1 METKKLKI
9 GNYVYG
15 TKGSPSVQ
23 SLVRVDNVSDD
34 GINYND
40 TDNTY
45 QYTAAQLSEIPL
57 TADIILLSDFTLSG
71 NRYRNNKIGFVKLI
85 KINGTWMWFGQES
98 RMIPI
103 RSLSELQ
110 NFYTE
115 MTGNILVVDEEG
127 LAAELSKL
135 IALLQPEG
143 LVASNIAQITATV
156 SWNAVTGADGYKYS
170 MNAGVSWSDLIEDT
184 EVDLTGLTHD
194 TDYVIRVKAIGDT
207 VVYSDSPV
215 SEELAF
221 STLDLEVLA
230 TPVPVAS
237 AQTQTTATVTW
248 GANAK
253 AEGFKYAIDGGAQ
266 SALITEN
273 HIDLTGLTADTEYS
287 IVVQAIGDGASY
299 DDSVAS
305 EALVFSTLEL
315 EVLATPSNLSESAVT
330 QTTATVSWDANENA
344 EGFKYSLNAGSTWS
358 DILTSPTVDLTDL
371 TAGTEYS
378 VTVKAIGDG
387 IVYDDS
393 LVSDPL
399 VFSTLELEVLD
410 TPEAAVTAFDDI
422 SITVGWGAVDNA
434 EGYTITWG
442 EALTQDVL
450 SDVLTYKIEGLSAN
464 TEYSITVKALGD
476 GIVSDDSLAAE
487 VLQTTD
493 KIQLDTPVISG
504 DALSSSSVKFS
515 WAAIDNASGYK
526 YSTDEG
532 ANWTDTALLEITL
545 TDLTP
550 STSYTMLVKA
560 IAFVES
566 NYRDSDSGSGSV
578 STNA

>member
-57 TADIILLSDFTLSG
+57 TADIIILSDFTLSG

-156 SWNAVTGADGYKYS
+156 SWNAVTGANGYKYS
-170 MNAGVSWSDLIEDT
+170 RDAGVSWSDLIEDT

-207 VVYSDSPV
+207 VVYSDSPA
-215 SEELAF
+215 SETLAF
-221 STLDLEVLA
+221 STLDLEILA
-230 TPVPVAS
+230 TPD
-237 AQTQTTATVTW
+237 
-248 GANAK
+248 N
-253 AEGFKYAIDGGAQ
+253 
-266 SALITEN
+266 
-273 HIDLTGLTADTEYS
+273 
-287 IVVQAIGDGASY
+287 
-299 DDSVAS
+299 
-305 EALVFSTLEL
+305 
-315 EVLATPSNLSESAVT
+315 LAESAVT
-330 QTTATVSWDANENA
+330 QTTATVSWDANANA
-344 EGFKYSLNAGSTWS
+344 EGFKYSLNAGSSWS
-358 DILTSPTVDLTDL
+358 DLLTSPTVDLTDL
-371 TAGTEYS
+371 TADTEYS
-378 VTVKAIGDG
+378 VIVKAIGDG
-387 IVYDDS
+387 ITYDDS
-393 LVSDPL
+393 LVSDAL
-399 VFSTLELEVLD
+399 IFSTL
-410 TPEAAVTAFDDI
+410 
-422 SITVGWGAVDNA
+422 
-434 EGYTITWG
+434 
-442 EALTQDVL
+442 
-450 SDVLTYKIEGLSAN
+450 
-464 TEYSITVKALGD
+464 
-476 GIVSDDSLAAE
+476 
-487 VLQTTD
+487 
-493 KIQLDTPVISG
+493 
-504 DALSSSSVKFS
+504 
-515 WAAIDNASGYK
+515 AS
-526 YSTDEG
+526 
-532 ANWTDTALLEITL
+532 
-545 TDLTP
+545 
-550 STSYTMLVKA
+550 
-560 IAFVES
+560 
-566 NYRDSDSGSGSV
+566 
-578 STNA
+578 

>member
-57 TADIILLSDFTLSG
+57 TADIIILSDFTLSG

-194 TDYVIRVKAIGDT
+194 TDYVIRVKAIGDG
-207 VVYSDSPV
+207 VVYSDSPA

-230 TPVPVAS
+230 TPVPVES
-237 AQTQTTATVTW
+237 NVTQIAATVTW
-248 GANAK
+248 PANAK
-253 AEGFKYAIDGGAQ
+253 ADGFKYAIDGGAQ
-266 SALITEN
+266 SELITEN
-273 HIDLTGLTADTEYS
+273 HIDLTDLTADTEYS
-287 IVVQAIGDGASY
+287 
-299 DDSVAS
+299 
-305 EALVFSTLEL
+305 
-315 EVLATPSNLSESAVT
+315 
-330 QTTATVSWDANENA
+330 
-344 EGFKYSLNAGSTWS
+344 
-358 DILTSPTVDLTDL
+358 
-371 TAGTEYS
+371 
-378 VTVKAIGDG
+378 VTVQAIGDG

-393 LVSDPL
+393 LVSDAL
-399 VFSTLELEVLD
+399 VFSTL
-410 TPEAAVTAFDDI
+410 A
-422 SITVGWGAVDNA
+422 
-434 EGYTITWG
+434 
-442 EALTQDVL
+442 
-450 SDVLTYKIEGLSAN
+450 
-464 TEYSITVKALGD
+464 
-476 GIVSDDSLAAE
+476 
-487 VLQTTD
+487 
-493 KIQLDTPVISG
+493 
-504 DALSSSSVKFS
+504 
-515 WAAIDNASGYK
+515 
-526 YSTDEG
+526 
-532 ANWTDTALLEITL
+532 
-545 TDLTP
+545 
-550 STSYTMLVKA
+550 
-560 IAFVES
+560 
-566 NYRDSDSGSGSV
+566 
-578 STNA
+578 

>member
-15 TKGSPSVQ
+15 TKGSPAVQ
-23 SLVRVDNVSDD
+23 SLVKVDNVSDD

-45 QYTAAQLSEIPL
+45 QYTTAQLSEIPL

-71 NRYRNNKIGFVKLI
+71 NRYRTNKIGFVKLI

-98 RMIPI
+98 RMIPV

-115 MTGNILVVDEEG
+115 MTGNMLVVDEGG

-143 LVASNIAQITATV
+143 LAASDITQITATV
-156 SWNAVTGADGYKYS
+156 SWNAVIGADGYKYS
-170 MNAGVSWSDLIEDT
+170 MNAGVSWSDLVEST
-184 EVDLTGLTHD
+184 HVDLTGLTHD
-194 TDYVIRVKAIGDT
+194 TDYVIRVKAIGDG
-207 VVYSDSPV
+207 VVYSDSPA
-215 SEELAF
+215 SETLSF

-248 GANAK
+248 DANA
-253 AEGFKYAIDGGAQ
+253 
-266 SALITEN
+266 
-273 HIDLTGLTADTEYS
+273 
-287 IVVQAIGDGASY
+287 
-299 DDSVAS
+299 
-305 EALVFSTLEL
+305 
-315 EVLATPSNLSESAVT
+315 
-330 QTTATVSWDANENA
+330 NA
-344 EGFKYSLNAGSTWS
+344 EGFKYSLNAGSSWS
-358 DILTSPTVDLTDL
+358 DLLTSPTVDLTDL

-378 VTVKAIGDG
+378 ITVKAIGDG

-399 VFSTLELEVLD
+399 VFSTLELEVLA
-410 TPEAAVTAFDDI
+410 TPEPTVTAFDDE
-422 SITVGWGAVDNA
+422 SITIGWDAVDNA

-464 TEYSITVKALGD
+464 TEYTITVKALGD

-493 KIQLDTPVISG
+493 KIQLYTPVITG
-504 DALSSSSVKFS
+504 EALSSSSVKFS

-566 NYRDSDSGSGSV
+566 NYRDSDSGSCSV

>member
-170 MNAGVSWSDLIEDT
+170 MDGGDTWSDLIEDT

-194 TDYVIRVKAIGDT
+194 TDYVIRVKAIGDG
-207 VVYSDSPV
+207 VVYSDSPA
-215 SEELAF
+215 SETLAF
-221 STLDLEVLA
+221 STLDLEILA
-230 TPVPVAS
+230 TPD
-237 AQTQTTATVTW
+237 
-248 GANAK
+248 N
-253 AEGFKYAIDGGAQ
+253 
-266 SALITEN
+266 
-273 HIDLTGLTADTEYS
+273 
-287 IVVQAIGDGASY
+287 
-299 DDSVAS
+299 
-305 EALVFSTLEL
+305 
-315 EVLATPSNLSESAVT
+315 LAESAVT

-358 DILTSPTVDLTDL
+358 ELLTSTTVDLTNL
-371 TAGTEYS
+371 TADTEYS
-378 VTVKAIGDG
+378 VIVKAIGDG

-399 VFSTLELEVLD
+399 VFST
-410 TPEAAVTAFDDI
+410 P
-422 SITVGWGAVDNA
+422 
-434 EGYTITWG
+434 
-442 EALTQDVL
+442 
-450 SDVLTYKIEGLSAN
+450 
-464 TEYSITVKALGD
+464 
-476 GIVSDDSLAAE
+476 
-487 VLQTTD
+487 
-493 KIQLDTPVISG
+493 
-504 DALSSSSVKFS
+504 
-515 WAAIDNASGYK
+515 AS
-526 YSTDEG
+526 
-532 ANWTDTALLEITL
+532 
-545 TDLTP
+545 
-550 STSYTMLVKA
+550 
-560 IAFVES
+560 
-566 NYRDSDSGSGSV
+566 
-578 STNA
+578 

>member
-1 METKKLKI
+1 METKRLKI

-45 QYTAAQLSEIPL
+45 QYTSEQIAEIPL
-57 TADIILLSDFTLSG
+57 TEDIILLSDFIKVD
-71 NRYRNNKIGFVKLI
+71 NRYRNNKIGFIKLI

-98 RMIPI
+98 RMIPLY
-103 RSLSELQ
+103 SLNELQ

-115 MTGNILVVDEEG
+115 MTGNMLVVDEEG

-143 LVASNIAQITATV
+143 LTASNISQITATV

-170 MNAGVSWSDLIEDT
+170 MDGGTSWSEPVET
-184 EVDLTGLTHD
+184 EYVNLTGLTHD
-194 TDYVIRVKAIGDT
+194 KDYLIRVKAIGDG
-207 VVYSDSPV
+207 VVYSDSP
-215 SEELAF
+215 
-221 STLDLEVLA
+221 
-230 TPVPVAS
+230 
-237 AQTQTTATVTW
+237 
-248 GANAK
+248 
-253 AEGFKYAIDGGAQ
+253 
-266 SALITEN
+266 
-273 HIDLTGLTADTEYS
+273 
-287 IVVQAIGDGASY
+287 
-299 DDSVAS
+299 AS
-305 EALVFSTLEL
+305 ETLSFSTLEL
-315 EVLATPSNLSESAVT
+315 EVLATPDNLVASDIT

-344 EGFKYSLNAGSTWS
+344 EGFKYSLNAGSSWS
-358 DILTSPTVDLTDL
+358 DLITSPTVDLTDL
-371 TAGTEYS
+371 TANREYS

-387 IVYDDS
+387 TVYDDS
-393 LVSDPL
+393 LASDAL
-399 VFSTLELEVLD
+399 VFSTLELEVLA
-410 TPEAAVTAFDDI
+410 TPEPTVTAFDDE
-422 SITVGWGAVDNA
+422 SITIGWGAVDNA

-450 SDVLTYKIEGLSAN
+450 SDVLTYKIEGLNAN
-464 TEYSITVKALGD
+464 TGYSITMKALGD

-493 KIQLDTPVISG
+493 KIQLYTPVITG
-504 DALSSSSVKFS
+504 EALGSSSVKFS

-545 TDLTP
+545 TGLTP